1 MVNAKRL
8 IRSMGI
14 ALLST
19 LTYAQGG
26 GGTIV
31 RIPDGSSHC
40 INSSTDEI
48 WLTLR
53 RMIVTRKKGWLTE
66 DKSVSVFLS
75 ATLQDQSDKP
85 PKFPLTTQATVAK
98 YTPGQVSVP
107 VEYSLLQGFKLA
119 QKNKDKD
126 VNYSG
131 VNVDLTVLNQKGKT
145 KWGNALTSL
154 DQFASKLPV
163 PANPYSKG
171 IQYVLDFANSAVEAD
186 IKNQQNDDKVKSA
199 SLALIFAPDGQCV
212 AGRDFEATGTLAIVD
227 QDGITNDPGYVK
239 EGDIPNFCWKADVKP
254 SFVLWAAPKD
264 SGKECS
270 DQAYK
275 PTWKQVANNYV
286 GLFLNA
292 VPVTGH
298 LGAEADKAKE
308 EAITRCRIHGI
319 DDPNQCLQVK

>member
-1 MVNAKRL
+1 MTNRVKIIAFVS
-8 IRSMGI
+8 II
-14 ALLST
+14 ALCGSI
-19 LTYAQGG
+19 YGQSG

-40 INSSTDEI
+40 INASTDQV

-53 RMIVTRKKGWLTE
+53 RMIISKKKGWLTE
-66 DKSVSVFLS
+66 DKSVSVFLT

-107 VEYSLLQGFKLA
+107 VEYSLMQGFKLS
-119 QKNKDKD
+119 QKVSDKD
-126 VNYSG
+126 VSYTG
-131 VNVDLTVLNQKGKT
+131 VNVDLTLLNQRGKT
-145 KWGNALTSL
+145 RWGNALTAL

-171 IQYVLDFANSAVEAD
+171 IQYVSDFANSAVETD
-186 IKNQQNDDKVKSA
+186 IKNQPNDDKVRSA
-199 SLALIFAPDGQCV
+199 SLTLIFAPNGQCV
-212 AGRDFEATGTLAIVD
+212 ANRDFESTGTLAVVD
-227 QDGITNDPGYVK
+227 QDGVLTDPGYIK
-239 EGDIPNFCWKADVKP
+239 ESDMPNYCWKADLKP
-254 SFVLWAAPKD
+254 SFVLWAAPKENA
-264 SGKECS
+264 KECS
-270 DQAYK
+270 DATYK
-275 PTWKQVANNYV
+275 PAWKQVANNYV

-298 LGAEADKAKE
+298 LGAEADKARD
-308 EAITRCRIHGI
+308 EAITRCQLHGI